1 MIMKNSAIL
10 SLNRDKITTL
20 LVDISAVL
28 VILFAPAMAHLL
40 SFPVFYVEPMR
51 IMLVLALV
59 HTNRKNAYALAV
71 ALPLFSFIF
80 SAHPHFINALI
91 MSAELALNVF
101 LFYELSK
108 QFKNAFASVFLSI
121 VISKIGYYAVTIS
134 LVQLAVISTPLVAI
148 PVLVQLLMASVFG
161 IYAMII
167 LKKQ

>member
-1 MIMKNSAIL
+1 MKNSALL
-10 SLNRDKITTL
+10 SLNRDRITTL

-28 VILFAPAMAHLL
+28 VIMFAPAMAHLL

-59 HTNRKNAYALAV
+59 HTNKKNAYALAV

-80 SAHPHFINALI
+80 SAHPFFINALI
-91 MSAELALNVF
+91 MSAELALMVF

-108 QFKNAFASVFLSI
+108 QFKNAFTSVFLSI
-121 VISKIGYYAVTIS
+121 VISKIAYYAVTIG
-134 LVQLAVISTPLVAI
+134 LVQLAVINSPLINI

-161 IYAMII
+161 IYAMMM